1 MVSLNLKKRA
11 LAPGK
16 RVALNRIK
24 STHATDEVDLLVQ
37 PASAI
42 DLIQ

>member
-16 RVALNRIK
+16 RMALNRIK
-24 STHATDEVDLLVQ
+24 STHAADEVDYLVQ

-42 DLIQ
+42 DIMQ